1 MTDSLNSRNRVQVT
15 CEGSL
20 SGIFAQC
27 NLSRKN
33 LTYTEIQI
41 IEKGFDFAPV
51 RRKNNQHELRSDIE
65 EFCRKVKTKWHFRNE
80 PTLDFSNVPYFKHK
94 SKWSPPK
101 GHPAPETF

>member
-20 SGIFAQC
+20 AGIFAQC

-33 LTYTEIQI
+33 LTDTEIQI

-80 PTLDFSNVPYFKHK
+80 PTLDFSNVPYLKHK